1 MSLRGVAQLVA
12 RLVRDQEVRGSSP
25 RTPIFLYRLVI
36 GIMCVR
42 SIMWSTEGCVD
53 LAFTAG
59 PWACSARPGRVP
71 LAHWTPHPD
80 FFGGGVIARRR
91 WRLDGRVQ
99 GVGFRAFCEAAANE
113 RNIRGW
119 VRNEFDG
126 SVSVEAEAES
136 DVLGEFFRHLLSGHL
151 PARVDRT
158 EETPVSVKN
167 DLSEG
172 FAIR

>member
-1 MSLRGVAQLVA
+1 M
-12 RLVRDQEVRGSSP
+12 
-25 RTPIFLYRLVI
+25 
-36 GIMCVR
+36 
-42 SIMWSTEGCVD
+42 
-53 LAFTAG
+53 
-59 PWACSARPGRVP
+59 
-71 LAHWTPHPD
+71 
-80 FFGGGVIARRR
+80 IARRR

-126 SVSVEAEAES
+126 SVSVEAEADS

-151 PARVDRT
+151 FARVDRT
-158 EETPVSVKN
+158 EETPMSVKN